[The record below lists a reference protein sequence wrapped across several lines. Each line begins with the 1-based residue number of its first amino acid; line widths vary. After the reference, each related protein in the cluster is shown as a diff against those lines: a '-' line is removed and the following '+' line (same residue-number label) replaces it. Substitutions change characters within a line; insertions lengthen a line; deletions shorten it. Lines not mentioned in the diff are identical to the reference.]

1 MRKRRDVVSNIIC
14 GKNITENVKAAI
26 ADCALTVTDTK
37 LRALYP
43 ELTKNAFAVPCG
55 EKNKNLQTLSAILTE
70 MHKRGLTRGDRVAAF
85 GGGVVGDMTGFAAA
99 VYMRGIE
106 WVSIPTSLLAMVD
119 SGIGGKTA
127 VDFDGVKNLVGAF
140 HSPSDIYVNAAFLKT
155 LPERE
160 WLCGSGELV
169 KTCMLDETAFIA
181 LCDNLSLLFAK
192 DIDGVF
198 PLIECA
204 VSIKTDIVDKDLNEK
219 GLRKILNVGHT
230 VGHALESLDGYKLS
244 HGEYVLKGM
253 MTEAAMCKD
262 MLDDRFYD
270 GYIKLVSLFT
280 RPPQSTAN
288 SICELAMSD
297 KKNTKGSISIMLPKA
312 PGDVTEIKLEPQD
325 FKARYNAAI
334 KELKAK

>member
-1 MRKRRDVVSNIIC
+1 MSNTVC
-14 GKNITENVKAAI
+14 GKDITQNVKAAI
-26 ADCALTVTDTK
+26 SDCALTVTDTN

-43 ELTKNAFAVPCG
+43 ELTENAFVVPCG

-70 MHKRGLTRGDRVAAF
+70 MHKRGLNRHDRVAAF
-85 GGGVVGDMTGFAAA
+85 GGGVVGDMTGLAAA
-99 VYMRGIE
+99 LYMRGID
-106 WVSIPTSLLAMVD
+106 WVSIPTSLLGMVD

-140 HSPSDIYVNAAFLKT
+140 HSPIDIYINAKFLRT

-169 KTCMLDETAFIA
+169 KTCMLDESAFIL
-181 LCDNLSLLFAK
+181 LCDNLSKLIGK
-192 DIDGVF
+192 DIDGIF
-198 PLIECA
+198 PLIERA
-204 VSIKTDIVDKDLNEK
+204 VAIKTDIVDKDMTEK
-219 GLRKILNVGHT
+219 GLRKVLNVGHT

-262 MLDDRFYD
+262 MIEQKFYD
-270 GYIKLVSLFT
+270 GYIKLIELFT
-280 RPPQSTAN
+280 RPPLSTAN
-288 SICELAMSD
+288 SVCELARSD
-297 KKNTKGSISIMLPKA
+297 KKNDRGSISIMVPKT
-312 PGDVTEIKLEPQD
+312 PGDVAEVKLDPQD
-325 FKARYNAAI
+325 FIARYNDAI